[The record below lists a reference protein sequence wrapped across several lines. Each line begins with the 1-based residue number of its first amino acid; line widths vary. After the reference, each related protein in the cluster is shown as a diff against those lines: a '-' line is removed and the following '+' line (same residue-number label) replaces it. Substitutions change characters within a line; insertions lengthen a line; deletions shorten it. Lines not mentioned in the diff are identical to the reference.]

1 MGNNVWC
8 RFYTHVFTIVVV
20 VVVVVVEE
28 TNENEKKDDKKQL
41 SEYFMEFL

>member
-8 RFYTHVFTIVVV
+8 RFYTHVFTIV

>member
-8 RFYTHVFTIVVV
+8 RFYTHVFTI

>member
-20 VVVVVVEE
+20 VVVVVEE
-28 TNENEKKDDKKQL
+28 TNENEKKHDKKQL